1 MTDHIVFYL
10 AANGA
15 QVPVAIHTN
24 VCGRV
29 FSICHI
35 SQASRFTSAETARAA
50 ARAAGIRP
58 EHVLVREVISPPDRD
73 PAQSEMRGADSPAG
87 KHLRANSANSRE
99 LEKFA

>member
-1 MTDHIVFYL
+1 MTEHIVFYL

-15 QVPVAIHTN
+15 QLPVFILDN

-35 SQASRFTSAETARAA
+35 DAASRFASAEAARAA

-87 KHLRANSANSRE
+87 G
-99 LEKFA
+99 FATAE